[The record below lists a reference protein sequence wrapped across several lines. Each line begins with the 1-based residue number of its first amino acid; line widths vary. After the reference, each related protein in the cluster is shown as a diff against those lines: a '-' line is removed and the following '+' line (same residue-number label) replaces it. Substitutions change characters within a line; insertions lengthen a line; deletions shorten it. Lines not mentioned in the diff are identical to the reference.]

1 MTALPES
8 GAAGSI
14 PRADRWVLRAGW
26 DIHDLATLLLLAALA
41 AIVLLTFQHYAISND
56 EEIQQKYGELIIAYY
71 ASGLTDRALF
81 ELSNLYL
88 YGGLFDVLVTF
99 IAKLVPIDVYSLRHI
114 VSALIGIGGIAAAA
128 ATARLIAGPRAGL
141 LAAVM
146 LTLCGVWYGAM
157 FNHTKDIPF
166 AAAMIGAL
174 YFLLRLTRDLPR
186 PRWRDVVL
194 FGLLLG
200 AALGLRAMGLLLVG
214 YAGAAVLLQL
224 FARDFP
230 DWRARF
236 NFAGRSAL
244 ALAPAMLIGYAI
256 MVAAWP
262 WAALA
267 PLNPIRG
274 LLTFANFKY
283 EISTLFAGKS
293 YYMGDIPREYI
304 PAYILIKLPLI
315 IFPGVALALVF
326 AAVSRLARPVL
337 SDRARWEIGFVAF
350 AAAFPVACQ
359 VIGRGPAF
367 TGMRHFLFVV
377 PPLAV
382 LAGIGFDL
390 ALTSLQRWRPA
401 ALAAAAVLV
410 AAMIW
415 NASVL
420 VRLHPHQYLY
430 YNALVGGLAGADGRY
445 DTDYWVNIVP
455 EAMTKL
461 RAYLAN
467 ETRSEPEPPVYF
479 ASVCGEKLPLEKV
492 MGPRFQ
498 WTDDWDIAHFFISP
512 THNHCDAIMA
522 GEVIVR
528 IERLGALIGVVKDRR
543 ALIKSGAAKKP

>member
-1 MTALPES
+1 MTAVPGS
-8 GAAGSI
+8 TKPARQWRFRPAGF
-14 PRADRWVLRAGW
+14 DVY
-26 DIHDLATLLLLAALA
+26 DLATFLLLAALVVL
-41 AIVLLTFQHYAISND
+41 VLLTYQHYAISND

-71 ASGLTDRALF
+71 LSGFTNRALF

-88 YGGLFDVLVTF
+88 YGGLFDVLVTLLGK
-99 IAKLVPIDVYSLRHI
+99 AVPIDVYSIRHI
-114 VSALIGIGGIAAAA
+114 VSALTGIGGIAATW

-141 LAAVM
+141 IAAVM
-146 LTLCGVWYGAM
+146 LTLCGIWYGAM

-166 AAAMIGAL
+166 AAAVIGAL
-174 YFLLRLTRDLPR
+174 YFLLRLARDLPH
-186 PRWRDVVL
+186 PRRRDVIA

-224 FARDFP
+224 AAHDLAGWRERFA
-230 DWRARF
+230 
-236 NFAGRSAL
+236 FAGRSAL
-244 ALAPAMLIGYAI
+244 ALTPALLIGYAI
-256 MVAAWP
+256 MLAAWP

-274 LLTFANFKY
+274 LLAFAYFNY

-293 YYMGDIPREYI
+293 YYMGDIPRVYI
-304 PAYILIKLPLI
+304 PVYILIKLPLL
-315 IFPGVALALVF
+315 IFAGVALSLLFLTAP
-326 AAVSRLARPVL
+326 RLAPPAL
-337 SDRARWEIGFVAF
+337 SARARREIAFVAF
-350 AAAFPVACQ
+350 TAAFPVICQ

-367 TGMRHFLFVV
+367 SGMRHFLFVV
-377 PPLAV
+377 PSLAV
-382 LAGIGFDL
+382 LAGIGFDATL
-390 ALTSLQRWRPA
+390 ASLQRWRPA
-401 ALAAAAVLV
+401 ALAAAVALIAAVL
-410 AAMIW
+410 W
-415 NASVL
+415 NAGML

-461 RAYLAN
+461 KAHLASN
-467 ETRSEPEPPVYF
+467 PRSEAEPPIYF
-479 ASVCGEKLPLEKV
+479 ASVCGEKLPLQKV

-512 THNHCDAIMA
+512 THNSCDSIME

-528 IERLGALIGVVKDRR
+528 IERVGALVGVVKDRR
-543 ALIKSGAAKKP
+543 ALIKTGVAKKQ